1 MIEFL
6 NLDITSFKSI
16 FHCYIDFETLQQD
29 LYLLEGRNNTT
40 DFATSNGSGKSTLI
54 SALVYALY
62 GSTEITSVKKS
73 DFQNKNTNIKL
84 KLVLNLRIQDVL
96 YKIERTND
104 NFLLFKNDEDI
115 SELNK
120 TETEK
125 KFQDILGLTKS
136 EFCSFTYLAQNGSG
150 SFLTKTPSEKLNC
163 IKDFIFSEDLL
174 KLQNKIKTILSK
186 TKEQLNEKEK
196 EYLVLDSSI
205 CTLEKVLLKG
215 SKIEE
220 KVDLPY
226 TIEEYKKQ
234 LQEKKKQKTEY
245 EKITQEKQTTERQ
258 LENLKQKVRKIKSD
272 YVKLAENVCPTCG
285 QKLQNNGLILELKEQ
300 AKQVKQQISDIQLKL
315 QNLNSRL
322 CFNNPN
328 FEYEIEEIHKCI
340 FKLENTDNNTV
351 DVSSISKEIEDK
363 REIMLKIEKERD
375 YLDFKLQQ
383 LNKLDSYFKTDFI
396 NYVQQAFLSEIE
408 NYLNL
413 YCYDVFNN
421 DYKIIFNKNSLDILI
436 GDQPISYYS
445 GGEQQRLNI
454 VFLFAIKIAL
464 FGLINSKST
473 NLLILDESLSGSDS
487 EAFDNTIEILNRLTK
502 SENLTTILV
511 SHKSTEYN
519 VNKIQIERYN
529 NKTKLKI
536 LEGE

>member
-16 FHCYIDFETLQQD
+16 FHCYIDFENLQQD
-29 LYLLEGRNNTT
+29 LYLLEGKNNTT
-40 DFATSNGSGKSTLI
+40 EFAASNGSGKSTLI

-84 KLVLNLRIQDVL
+84 KLVLNLKIQDVL
-96 YKIERTND
+96 YRIERTND
-104 NFLLFKNDEDI
+104 SFILFKNDEDI

-150 SFLTKTPSEKLNC
+150 SFLTKTPSEKLSC

-174 KLQNKIKTILSK
+174 KLQNKIKNMLNS
-186 TKEQLNEKEK
+186 TKEQLNKKEK
-196 EYLVLDSSI
+196 EYLVLDSSV
-205 CTLEKVLLKG
+205 CTLEKVLLNN

-220 KVDLPY
+220 KNNLPY
-226 TIEEYKKQ
+226 TLEEYKQQ
-234 LQEKKKQKTEY
+234 LQEMKKQKTEY
-245 EKITQEKQTTERQ
+245 EKLLQEKQNADRQ

-272 YVKLAENVCPTCG
+272 YIKLAENTCPTCG
-285 QKLQNNGLILELKEQ
+285 QKLQNNDLMLELKEQ
-300 AKQVKQQISDIQLKL
+300 AKQVKQQVLNTQSNIQNINSNFCFD
-315 QNLNSRL
+315 NLD
-322 CFNNPN
+322 FD
-328 FEYEIEEIHKCI
+328 YEIENIQKCI
-340 FKLENTDNNTV
+340 FKLEKENNKIDV
-351 DVSSISKEIEDK
+351 DSINKEIEDK
-363 REIMLKIEKERD
+363 KIGMLNIEKEKD

-383 LNKLDSYFKTDFI
+383 LNKLDTYFKTDFI
-396 NYVQQAFLSEIE
+396 NYIQQAFLSEIE

-413 YCYDVFNN
+413 YCYDVFSK
-421 DYKIIFNKNSLDILI
+421 DYKLLFSKNSLDILI
-436 GDQPISYYS
+436 GDQPVSYYS

-464 FGLINSKST
+464 FSLINNKST

-511 SHKSTEYN
+511 SHKSTDYN
-519 VNKIQIERYN
+519 INRIQIERYN

-536 LEGE
+536 VEGE

>member
-16 FHCYIDFETLQQD
+16 FHCYIDFENLQQD
-29 LYLLEGRNNTT
+29 LYLLEGKNNTT
-40 DFATSNGSGKSTLI
+40 EFAASNGSGKSTLI

-84 KLVLNLRIQDVL
+84 KLVLNLKIQDIL
-96 YKIERTND
+96 YRIERTND
-104 NFLLFKNDEDI
+104 SFILFKNDENI

-150 SFLTKTPSEKLNC
+150 SFLTKTPSEKLSC

-174 KLQNKIKTILSK
+174 KLQNKIKNLLNN
-186 TKEQLNEKEK
+186 TKEQRNKKEK
-196 EYLVLDSSI
+196 EYLILDSSV
-205 CTLEKVLLKG
+205 CTLEKVLLNN

-220 KVDLPY
+220 KINLPY
-226 TIEEYKKQ
+226 TLEEYKQQ
-234 LQEKKKQKTEY
+234 LQEMKKQKTEY
-245 EKITQEKQTTERQ
+245 EKLLQEKQNAYRQ

-272 YVKLAENVCPTCG
+272 YIKLVENICPTCG
-285 QKLQNNGLILELKEQ
+285 QKLQNNDLMLELTEQ
-300 AKQVKQQISDIQLKL
+300 AKQVKQQILDTQSNIQNINSNFCFD
-315 QNLNSRL
+315 NLD
-322 CFNNPN
+322 FD
-328 FEYEIEEIHKCI
+328 YEIENIQKCI
-340 FKLENTDNNTV
+340 FKLEKENNKIDV
-351 DVSSISKEIEDK
+351 DSINKEIEDK
-363 REIMLKIEKERD
+363 KISMLNIEKEKD

-383 LNKLDSYFKTDFI
+383 LNKLDTYFKTDFI
-396 NYVQQAFLSEIE
+396 NYIQQAFLSEIE

-413 YCYDVFNN
+413 YCYDVFSK
-421 DYKIIFNKNSLDILI
+421 DYKLLFSKNSLDILI

-464 FGLINSKST
+464 FSLINNKST

-511 SHKSTEYN
+511 SHKSTDYN
-519 VNKIQIERYN
+519 INRIQIERYN

-536 LEGE
+536 IEGE